1 MGSHPSRRNEMNT
14 RTTIQQLET
23 MNARKHWSN
32 SEEESPTSQ
41 AHKRVLSLRREIK
54 ESLNKLLWYTHEYRI
69 KTPLVFD
76 IHYEACEIF
85 DQIER
90 QIEENLLAERGGDN
104 E

>member
-1 MGSHPSRRNEMNT
+1 MNT
-14 RTTIQQLET
+14 RTTIQQLEI

-32 SEEESPTSQ
+32 SEEESEISQ
-41 AHKRVLSLRREIK
+41 AHKRILSLRKDIK
-54 ESLNKLLWYTHEYRI
+54 TSLEKLLWYSHEYKI
-69 KTPLVFD
+69 KSPLVLD

-90 QIEENLLAERGGDN
+90 QIEDDLRMGGRDH